1 MTFKELKLNIQT
13 SENPIGRSFTSI
25 PTSHR
30 LAVVS
35 ALGKLGFIEKYS
47 SSITFSSISKIIFWV
62 SYVSGMAELLPHLK
76 GYVPMGDFVSSAFV
90 EGGMGVQI
98 SEVDEPFVIPERAK
112 TKDYH
117 TLINQLTDIIT
128 NSLDEL
134 DYISI
139 SANGGCLIK
148 MLDGTFTELGR
159 PFVLTHVSYG
169 KRLTK
174 SFTYSASV
182 IQEIISAINPAD

>member
-1 MTFKELKLNIQT
+1 MMTFKELKLNIQT
-13 SENPIGRSFTSI
+13 SENPIGRSFESI
-25 PTSHR
+25 PTRHR

-62 SYVSGMAELLPHLK
+62 SYVSGIAELLNLK
-76 GYVPMGDFVSSAFV
+76 GYVHMGDFVSSAFV
-90 EGGMGVQI
+90 EGDFTVW
-98 SEVDEPFVIPERAK
+98 STVEEPTLIPESAK
-112 TKDYH
+112 TEDYH
-117 TLINQLTDIIT
+117 ILIAQLTDIIT

-148 MLDGTFTELGR
+148 KLDGTFTEFGR
-159 PFVLTHVSYG
+159 PFVLYHALHG
-169 KRLTK
+169 DCQTK
-174 SFTYSASV
+174 SYTYSASV